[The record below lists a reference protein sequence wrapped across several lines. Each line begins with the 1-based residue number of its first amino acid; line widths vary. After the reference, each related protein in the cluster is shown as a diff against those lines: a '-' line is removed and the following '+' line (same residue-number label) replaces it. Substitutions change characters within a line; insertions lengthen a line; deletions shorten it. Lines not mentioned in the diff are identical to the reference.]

1 MNLEGSV
8 IIITGSAT
16 GLGAAVAKRSASKG
30 ARVVVNY
37 TKSETEA
44 QETAS
49 ACRELGVDWAASDGW
64 QSKMTADR
72 GLLTTSGYRF
82 IVRGIHCVT
91 CLRQSAY

>member
-16 GLGAAVAKRSASKG
+16 GLGAAVAKRAASKG
-30 ARVVVNY
+30 AKVVVNY

-49 ACRELGVDWAASDGW
+49 ACRELGVDTLVCRADVSVDEDCRRMAS
-64 QSKMTADR
+64 
-72 GLLTTSGYRF
+72 
-82 IVRGIHCVT
+82 
-91 CLRQSAY
+91 